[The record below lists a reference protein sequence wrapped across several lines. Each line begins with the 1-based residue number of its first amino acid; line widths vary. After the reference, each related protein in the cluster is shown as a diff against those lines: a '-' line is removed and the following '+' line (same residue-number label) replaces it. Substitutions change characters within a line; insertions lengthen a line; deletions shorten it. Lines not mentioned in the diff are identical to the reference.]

1 MRVKL
6 SQEHPFPIFFGG
18 GAGLYHI
25 YVLTACQFFRGR
37 RQGRQPLN
45 MIIWICIR
53 ICITFCQLDL
63 LDVLQ
68 TFQQLDVLDLLHL
81 WALAAAATP
90 NPAILGA
97 KGLIGV
103 ATPNQW
109 NGLSRFFQPRD
120 DPVVNDG

>member
-1 MRVKL
+1 MKGCVRFV
-6 SQEHPFPIFFGG
+6 ETMD
-18 GAGLYHI
+18 LY
-25 YVLTACQFFRGR
+25 
-37 RQGRQPLN
+37 
-45 MIIWICIR
+45 MIILICIR

-63 LDVLQ
+63 LDLLQ
-68 TFQQLDVLDLLHL
+68 TFEQLDVLDLLHI
-81 WALAAAATP
+81 WALAAAASVFDLLSPTP